1 MKKVLSGMLALI
13 ICMSLFVG
21 CTKDI
26 KQQPIETNEISDTEE
41 IVDTEEGEAD
51 ITPTSD
57 GKDDIAASLMG
68 VRQSM
73 IGTPAMVAVAYL
85 GTADSSETA
94 DTLNWVKKILP
105 EFTGNLPF
113 IAEIDESHIIGD
125 RHLSLYLIVPCDV
138 NASVAVNRVDENGEV
153 AEVLYRSDYG
163 DPILV
168 YASNSVDT
176 LDTEIN
182 IVDSDGN
189 ELSYAPKL
197 NDMSYLTQYSDL
209 SVYDLTPYAEIL
221 SREYAEL
228 QSYSWNLPLEADV
241 VDTSWSSGWLVRNGE
256 LSKYD
261 ISFSE
266 NTAYIQHNE
275 DSLEAPYKLITEE
288 GVCMLRL
295 YPDTDD
301 QRSFCML
308 ISDENDS
315 VYLSQDFK
323 NSSIHC
329 DELLSVLM
337 TRTYG

>member
-1 MKKVLSGMLALI
+1 MKKVLSGILALI
-13 ICMSLFVG
+13 VCMSLLVG
-21 CTKDI
+21 CTKDM
-26 KQQPIETNEISDTEE
+26 KQEPVEKNEFSDTEE
-41 IVDTEEGEAD
+41 TVDTEEGETD
-51 ITPTSD
+51 ISEALNGED
-57 GKDDIAASLMG
+57 EIAASLMG

-85 GTADSSETA
+85 GTADSAETS
-94 DTLNWVKKILP
+94 DTVNWVKKILP
-105 EFTGNLPF
+105 GFTDNLPF
-113 IAEIDESHIIGD
+113 ITEIDESHIIGD
-125 RHLSLYLIVPCDV
+125 RYLSLYLVVPCDE
-138 NASVAVNRVDENGEV
+138 NASVAVNRIDENGEV
-153 AEVLYRSDYG
+153 AEVLYRCDYG

-168 YASNSVDT
+168 YASNSADS

-209 SVYDLTPYAEIL
+209 SVYDLTPYSEIL

-228 QSYSWNLPLEADV
+228 QSYSWNLPLEADIA
-241 VDTSWSSGWLVRNGE
+241 DTSWSSGWLVRNGE
-256 LSKYD
+256 LSIYD

-266 NTAYIQHNE
+266 NTAYIQWNE
-275 DSLEAPYKLITEE
+275 DLLEAPYKLITEE

-301 QRSFCML
+301 ERSFCML

-315 VYLSQDFK
+315 LYLSQDFY
-323 NSSIHC
+323 NAAIRC
-329 DELLSVLM
+329 DEPLSVLM